1 MINEFW
7 LENNYLTI
15 SMGIFQ
21 QKVQQMKF
29 LNARMKTYSTK
40 NIKFHFRICFSIYII
55 LTQNIYFNGLL
66 AGENEEI
73 PKRRDQ
79 VMGILSIR
87 DVKEEVI

>member
-15 SMGIFQ
+15 SIGIFQ

-29 LNARMKTYSTK
+29 LNARMQTYGTK
-40 NIKFHFRICFSIYII
+40 NIKFHFKICFTIYSI
-55 LTQNIYFNGLL
+55 LTQNTYFNGLL

-73 PKRRDQ
+73 PKRRD
-79 VMGILSIR
+79 
-87 DVKEEVI
+87 